1 MIKTAALISAV
12 ALIAGLGAVNS
23 AQAAPV
29 KHPAQLASKAQL
41 AREHARAMKAGDQAN
56 DPYNPA
62 SSNSLN
68 QQQLAKAG
76 ALPAG
81 MPGDSSNS
89 GDVQPGAINSGAT
102 NTSGVDAATAIQQ
115 QPDATTPAGQNGT
128 TNGNDAT
135 GSNVMPPQSPPV
147 NGTTPDTQNTPQ
159 ATTPQADTSNNMSNS
174 SPQ

>member
-56 DPYNPA
+56 DPYNSA
-62 SSNSLN
+62 SSDSLN

-76 ALPAG
+76 AMPAG
-81 MPGDSSNS
+81 MPGST
-89 GDVQPGAINSGAT
+89 DVQPGSINSGAT

-128 TNGNDAT
+128 GTNGNDAT